1 MKADAIRE
9 MTAED
14 MRQKLSDKNEELLN
28 LRFQN
33 TIGQV
38 ENPQRIKTVRRTIAR
53 LKTILNQRNTE
64 MAE

>member
-9 MTAED
+9 MTIEE
-14 MRQKLSDKNEELLN
+14 MQHKISDKYQELLH

-53 LKTILNQRNTE
+53 IKTILNQKMMET
-64 MAE
+64 A

>member
-9 MTAED
+9 MTIEEMD
-14 MRQKLSDKNEELLN
+14 QNISDKNEELLN

-38 ENPQRIKTVRRTIAR
+38 ENPQRIKIVRRTIAR
-53 LKTILNQRNTE
+53 IKTILNQKMMET
-64 MAE
+64 A

>member
-9 MTAED
+9 LTIEE
-14 MRQKLSDKNEELLN
+14 MRQKISDKNEELLN

-38 ENPQRIKTVRRTIAR
+38 ENPQRIKIVRRTIAR
-53 LKTILNQRNTE
+53 IKTILNQNITE
-64 MAE
+64 TT

>member
-1 MKADAIRE
+1 MKADTIRD
-9 MTAED
+9 MTIEE
-14 MRQKLSDKNEELLN
+14 MRQKMSAKNEELLN

-53 LKTILNQRNTE
+53 IKTILNQKMMET
-64 MAE
+64 A

>member
-1 MKADAIRE
+1 MKADTIRE
-9 MTAED
+9 MTIEE
-14 MRQKLSDKNEELLN
+14 MQHKILDKHEELLS

-53 LKTILNQRNTE
+53 IKTILNQKMMET
-64 MAE
+64 A

>member
-1 MKADAIRE
+1 MKSDTIRE
-9 MTAED
+9 MTVEE
-14 MRQKLSDKNEELLN
+14 MRHKISDKNEELLN

-53 LKTILNQRNTE
+53 IKTILNQKKME
-64 MAE
+64 AA

>member
-1 MKADAIRE
+1 MNADAIRE
-9 MTAED
+9 MTIQE
-14 MRQKLSDKNEELLN
+14 MRQKIVDMNEELLN

-53 LKTILNQRNTE
+53 IKTILNQKMMET
-64 MAE
+64 A

>member
-9 MTAED
+9 LTIEE
-14 MRQKLSDKNEELLN
+14 MRQKISDKNEELLN

-38 ENPQRIKTVRRTIAR
+38 ENPQRIKIVRRTIAR
-53 LKTILNQRNTE
+53 IKTILNQNITE
-64 MAE
+64 TA

>member
-1 MKADAIRE
+1 MKADTIRE
-9 MTAED
+9 MTIEEMQHKILD
-14 MRQKLSDKNEELLN
+14 MHEELLS

-53 LKTILNQRNTE
+53 IKTILNQKMMET
-64 MAE
+64 A